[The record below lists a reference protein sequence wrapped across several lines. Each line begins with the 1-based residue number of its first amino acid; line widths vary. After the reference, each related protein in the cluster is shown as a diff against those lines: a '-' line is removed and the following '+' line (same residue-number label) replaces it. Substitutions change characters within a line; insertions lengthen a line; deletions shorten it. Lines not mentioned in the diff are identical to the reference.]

1 MQPFPSG
8 LDRGG
13 HGVLNSARG
22 NRETRAVSFA
32 LSLEKR
38 VGVHRQRRRRRAF
51 WAGGRTAGASVQ
63 VM

>member
-1 MQPFPSG
+1 M
-8 LDRGG
+8 
-13 HGVLNSARG
+13 LNSARG